1 MKSPRIP
8 AFTIRL
14 AAHEHQI
21 SLAEIGRQIYD
32 NLRDLGRALSGDA
45 WSCFPFCSDNRSPDW
60 HRPWPRMR
68 DFRDSF
74 VTGLPQ
80 VPPTDGH
87 ECETIKLDLLADL
100 NRQRQMFGAGAME
113 LVGTAL
119 MKANQVVD
127 EFERD
132 LTAKPSRPL
141 TKVDMHYHAN
151 VVIRSRIQK
160 FLDAEVTDGRLL
172 VIEVADERVVTLRS
186 LVTWAF
192 PHGIMVEQD
201 ALPGCTSALAHSTY
215 HYLYQRHLDEQVRDQ
230 SDAFMKPPS
239 AKTQEQGMAHKL
251 QSRTLPLQAEIER
264 AMDEALNRDDAS
276 SVWNALVMLA
286 DQQVGPLIGL
296 SSAGIKYYGKGY
308 QATGEHDVFTKKNLR
323 DRMDRA
329 RRRATTR
336 EDS

>member
-1 MKSPRIP
+1 MKPPKIP
-8 AFTIRL
+8 PFTIRL

-21 SLAEIGRQIYD
+21 PLAEIGRQIYD
-32 NLRDLGRALSGDA
+32 NLGDLGRTFSGDA
-45 WSCFPFCSDNRSPDW
+45 WSCFPFCPDNRSPEW
-60 HRPWPRMR
+60 HRSWPRMR

-87 ECETIKLDLLADL
+87 ECEAIKLELLADL
-100 NRQRQMFGAGAME
+100 NRQRRMFAAGAME

-119 MKANQVVD
+119 IKASQVVD

-141 TKVDMHYHAN
+141 TKVDMHYYAN

-160 FLDAEVTDGRLL
+160 FLDAEVTAGRLL
-172 VIEVADERVVTLRS
+172 VIPADDEKIVALRS

-201 ALPGCTSALAHSTY
+201 ALPGCTAALAHSTY
-215 HYLYQRHLDEQVRDQ
+215 HDLYQRYLDEEVRDQ
-230 SDAFMKPPS
+230 SDALTAPPS
-239 AKTQEQGMAHKL
+239 ARTQEQGMAHKL

-264 AMDEALNRDDAS
+264 AMNEAVNRDDTS
-276 SVWNALVMLA
+276 SVWNALLILA
-286 DQQVGPLIGL
+286 DQQVGSLLGF

-308 QATGEHDVFTKKNLR
+308 QTSGKPDVFTKKNLR

-329 RRRATTR
+329 RRRVKTR
-336 EDS
+336 ENS